1 MFQFTIHDYAFEWNY
16 SHTVNVYKMG
26 VASWDEWKNV
36 DVFSLDYS
44 TNNNTRLDAM
54 AAALDWMDNV

>member
-1 MFQFTIHDYAFEWNY
+1 MFQFSIHDYAFEWNY
-16 SHTVNVYKMG
+16 SHTVNVFVNG
-26 VASWDEWKNV
+26 KNI

-54 AAALDWMDNV
+54 AAALDWMDSV

>member
-1 MFQFTIHDYAFEWNY
+1 
-16 SHTVNVYKMG
+16 MG
-26 VASWDEWKNV
+26 VASWDEWKNI
-36 DVFSLDYS
+36 DVISLDYS

>member
-1 MFQFTIHDYAFEWNY
+1 MYDIP
-16 SHTVNVYKMG
+16 
-26 VASWDEWKNV
+26 VAIVIVDGKNI

-54 AAALDWMDNV
+54 ASALDWMDNV